1 LPKNFFVV
9 GSETHSD
16 QVTVQQLFGV
26 ICGEYAIGSEPDIC
40 KTCNPCHDLQK
51 CINEGYC
58 PGTSVDTTTIVQDSD
73 VFNPDLQ
80 SPAVDAP
87 TRTVPMP
94 VFFITVVSFSIM
106 GLLLWRRVQRQL
118 YERPYTI
125 ERDMELSPVAD
136 ADAEE
141 LGLS

>member
-1 LPKNFFVV
+1 
-9 GSETHSD
+9 
-16 QVTVQQLFGV
+16 
-26 ICGEYAIGSEPDIC
+26 
-40 KTCNPCHDLQK
+40 
-51 CINEGYC
+51 
-58 PGTSVDTTTIVQDSD
+58 
-73 VFNPDLQ
+73 
-80 SPAVDAP
+80 
-87 TRTVPMP
+87 
-94 VFFITVVSFSIM
+94 M